1 VWHRLLTLWAPIV
14 RRDPALT
21 GRGGE
26 ANDDRRRAFEVQVSG
41 SELSHLI
48 ATYGYLTVAAFVFI
62 ESMGIP
68 FPGET
73 TLIVASIYAGSTH
86 HLNIV
91 FVIVAAVAGAILG
104 DNTGYAIGRYGGYRL
119 LRRYGHYIHLNE
131 RELKLGQYLFLRH
144 GGKVVFF
151 GRFVSVLR
159 AWAAF
164 LAGVD
169 RMPWW
174 KFLVF
179 NAAGG
184 ILWAT
189 IYGLGA
195 YLLGK
200 NINRFAG
207 PVGIAIGV
215 VAAVIIVGFLVYLHR
230 NFSRL
235 ADEAEQAFPGPLD
248 AWQRRPPEATKRSSP
263 EAGATAAPRAE
274 ARSDAGVARQ
284 ATPEPLKAQDGPAEH
299 GEDAGSSH
307 AGGTAP

>member
-1 VWHRLLTLWAPIV
+1 VRHRSLTLWAPIV

-21 GRGGE
+21 GRSGD
-26 ANDDRRRAFEVQVSG
+26 ANDVRRRAFEVHVSG
-41 SELSHLI
+41 SELTHLI

-91 FVIVAAVAGAILG
+91 FVIVAAAAGAILG

-119 LRRYGHYIHLNE
+119 LRRYGHYVHLSE

-169 RMPWW
+169 RMLWW
-174 KFLVF
+174 RFLVF

-207 PVGIAIGV
+207 PAGIAIGV
-215 VAAVIIVGFLVYLHR
+215 VAAVIIAGFLVYLHR
-230 NFSRL
+230 NFGRL
-235 ADEAEQAFPGPLD
+235 AEEAELALPGPLD
-248 AWQRRPPEATKRSSP
+248 EWQRRPPEAAKRSSP
-263 EAGATAAPRAE
+263 EAGATAASRAE
-274 ARSDAGVARQ
+274 ASSGAGVARQ
-284 ATPEPLKAQDGPAEH
+284 DAPAPPMARGGSPEP
-299 GEDAGSSH
+299 GEDAESSH
-307 AGGTAP
+307 TGGAAP